1 MVEIEMRYLKLSC
14 VYNIGHAGFDCL
26 SNCKEHDCEGYS
38 SIRKSKGECDDII
51 KHRCYKGVNV
61 KKYDIIPWFWDNT
74 YPAIPLYMIVKVGG
88 REYICDWIKLNG
100 EIIFDNIDKK
110 KEYKNV

>member
-14 VYNIGHAGFDCL
+14 EYNIAGFDCL
-26 SNCKEHDCEGYS
+26 SDCKQHDCEVYS
-38 SIRKSKGECDDII
+38 SNRKNKGECDDIN

-61 KKYDIIPWFWDNT
+61 KKYDIIPWFWDDT
-74 YPAIPLYMIVKVGG
+74 YPAMPLYMIVKVGG